1 MRNKKNFIIF
11 VIVMSFIGALN
22 ALYVFHYKEKWFDAT
37 QHPKIDI
44 KNITKIEIGDGVWKW
59 KNEGWE
65 RSNDTKLI
73 ITNKRQII
81 QFCEAMLKSHSK
93 YIDNIRPNNW
103 LEIDFYY
110 DNGEEG
116 EMSVVLKENEYE
128 GIFFEYQNNTFEGE
142 KLSEALRSIYTNQ

>member
-11 VIVMSFIGALN
+11 VIAISSIGVLN
-22 ALYVFHYKEKWFDAT
+22 ALYVFHYKEKWFDTT
-37 QHPKIDI
+37 QHPKIDV

-59 KNEGWE
+59 KSEGCE

-73 ITNKRQII
+73 ITDKRQII

-93 YIDNIRPNNW
+93 YINNIRPNNW

-110 DNGEEG
+110 DNGGKG

-128 GIFFEYQNNTFEGE
+128 GFFFEYENNTFEGE
-142 KLSEALRSIYTNQ
+142 KLSKAIRSIYTSQ